1 MTAFRRFVSAFSLFL
16 VLGAAACN
24 TSVVGTEDC
33 GDAETECFGGGGT
46 ITHGSDN

>member
-24 TSVVGTEDC
+24 TSVVGIDDGVTP
-33 GDAETECFGGGGT
+33 
-46 ITHGSDN
+46 THGSDN